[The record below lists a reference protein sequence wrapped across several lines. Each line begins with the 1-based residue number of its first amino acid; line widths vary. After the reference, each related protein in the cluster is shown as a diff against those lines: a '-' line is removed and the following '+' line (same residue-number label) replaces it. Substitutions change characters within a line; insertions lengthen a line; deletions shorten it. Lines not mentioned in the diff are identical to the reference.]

1 MSCRT
6 NRLLLTHWFPASS
19 AEKCVWRQNSWVLLT
34 GGAVWTSLW
43 LSSNGPRCDRETGDL
58 IGHRAGGTAHPLGLW
73 AIFERVYNYLKSFF
87 ATTPCTLVFRMPLDW
102 RLCRKMQVFWLL
114 CTIRPS
120 WMFAEAKRSL
130 IISPPSPRLPWIP
143 VSANGLNPLIV
154 ARLPMVL
161 LHACGFKAEV
171 ILRTLYFSTMED
183 AISFNNKGCNMFW
196 FMCEV
201 IEVHFWC
208 SLFRGFRLSLSYL
221 MVQLE
226 PWPKARDQK

>member
-87 ATTPCTLVFRMPLDW
+87 ATTPYTLFRMTLDW
-102 RLCRKMQVFWLL
+102 RLCRKMQVFWLCAQL
-114 CTIRPS
+114 GR
-120 WMFAEAKRSL
+120 AECLQKR
-130 IISPPSPRLPWIP
+130 RG
-143 VSANGLNPLIV
+143 VSSSHHLHHACLGF
-154 ARLPMVL
+154 RCLPMGL
-161 LHACGFKAEV
+161 TH
-171 ILRTLYFSTMED
+171 
-183 AISFNNKGCNMFW
+183 
-196 FMCEV
+196 
-201 IEVHFWC
+201 
-208 SLFRGFRLSLSYL
+208 
-221 MVQLE
+221 
-226 PWPKARDQK
+226 